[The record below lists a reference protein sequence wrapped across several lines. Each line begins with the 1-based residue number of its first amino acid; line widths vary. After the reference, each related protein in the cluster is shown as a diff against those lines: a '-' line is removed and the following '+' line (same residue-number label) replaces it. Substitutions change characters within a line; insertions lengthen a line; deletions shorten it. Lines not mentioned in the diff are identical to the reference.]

1 MSLMSRT
8 CELGSMCEISEAL
21 SWQVTTRS
29 CTGSADGHLLL
40 CPAVPLA
47 CWGETAV
54 PRDRRVQKELT
65 VSTARDAR
73 AKSPP
78 SWRT

>member
-1 MSLMSRT
+1 MSLLSRT
-8 CELGSMCEISEAL
+8 CELGSMCEISESL
-21 SWQVTTRS
+21 SWQVMTWS
-29 CTGSADGHLLL
+29 CTDSVDGHLLL
-40 CPAVPLA
+40 CPAVSLA

-65 VSTARDAR
+65 VSTARDAQ

-78 SWRT
+78 SS